1 MQGNRKIGAALSALL
16 VTGVGATAAHAADT
30 PAPPPAPCTTASVF
44 SDPFGD
50 SSTTPLPLNVDQLKQ
65 PAPDNM
71 DLGGFYITTDENGTA
86 FVNIKLK
93 DASLTLPDKS
103 TSVSGIAYY
112 FSYYNVD
119 GTENFVSATISNDAI
134 DGNNPGPPSASYN
147 PAATDG
153 LLSFGV
159 GSVDTTTG
167 SYSTS
172 GSGSGTLFPGKNGV
186 VQIQLPDVFAGDTIT
201 DAVLGAFGRTDAVI
215 VSSLPSSD
223 VAPDGGDASTPGTG
237 VKSYDVP
244 TCGFGATS
252 ASAKKSRAAKRTA
265 TRKAL
270 KLRRARRAHR

>member
-1 MQGNRKIGAALSALL
+1 MQGNRKAGAAVSALL
-16 VTGVGATAAHAADT
+16 ITGVAAAAAHAADA
-30 PAPPPAPCTTASVF
+30 PAPPPKPCTTASVI

-50 SSTTPLPLNVDQLKQ
+50 SVTTPLPLNVDELKQ

-71 DLGGFYITTDENGTA
+71 DLGGFYLTTDENGTA

-93 DASLTLPDKS
+93 NANLTLPQKT

-134 DGNNPGPPSASYN
+134 DGNNPTGAPN
-147 PAATDG
+147 TNVAATDG
-153 LLSFGV
+153 NLSFGV
-159 GSVDTTTG
+159 GNVDPTTG

-201 DAVLGAFGRTDAVI
+201 DVVLGAFGRTDAVL

-223 VAPDGGDASTPGTG
+223 VAPEGGDAGTAGTG
-237 VKSYDVP
+237 IKSYDVP
-244 TCGFGATS
+244 TCASVSSTAVSAT
-252 ASAKKSRAAKRTA
+252 KSRAARRTA
-265 TRKAL
+265 SRKGL
-270 KLRRARRAHR
+270 KVRARRAHR